1 MIFFKETVRERNSG
15 LASLPL
21 PVGTRGFSSEG
32 MAEPP
37 RLNILCLLSFGQ
49 CLTPERK
56 MEVEELSPVAQ
67 LSFLTPVERASEEDD
82 GFVDILESDL
92 KVNSLGPQGPLLAPH
107 SASPEKDSSGFSK
120 TMTSPQCQK
129 NLRELSNSLR

>member
-1 MIFFKETVRERNSG
+1 
-15 LASLPL
+15 
-21 PVGTRGFSSEG
+21 

-37 RLNILCLLSFGQ
+37 PLNILCLLSFGQ
-49 CLTPERK
+49 CLTPEQK

-67 LSFLTPVERASEEDD
+67 PSSFLTPVERASEEDD
-82 GFVDILESDL
+82 GFVDILENDL

-129 NLRELSNSLR
+129 NLRELSKSLR